1 MKKILFSILALT
13 LATFSFTSC
22 EDVPAPYD
30 DPNQGGSDEPGIVI
44 DPTGDGTVN
53 NPFNVAAAIEY
64 TSALGADVEAD
75 KDIYIK
81 GKITQIREN
90 FDNGF
95 GNATYYISDDEN
107 GTNEFYVYRSL
118 YLGNKKYTSGDLLQ
132 VGDEVVICGRV
143 INYMGNTPETVTN
156 KSYLYSLNGN
166 TGSEQ
171 PSTGEAKGDGTLE
184 NPFNSVAA
192 NQYASSLGANE
203 VSDKDVYIKGIISSI
218 KENFTTQY
226 GNASFYISEDG
237 KAENEFYV
245 FRTLYIGNVKY
256 TEGTLPQVGDEV
268 IICGK
273 VTNYYGNTPET
284 MQNQSYIYSLKSN
297 GEEPGDN
304 PGTSGEGQATVT
316 KSSNIIT
323 MVDPE
328 ATASA
333 NTITC
338 DLNTYG
344 WASPSDPELVTLS
357 DGTTIAFAQEGGNNA
372 PKFYSATKGVRM
384 YALNSMTVT
393 GYKKIA
399 KIVLTC
405 DSYNGTIYVGND
417 QLYTDIT
424 GNVWKMINDY
434 TSNSGGTQVRVQKL
448 EITYAE

>member
-1 MKKILFSILALT
+1 MKKILFSILAIT

-30 DPNQGGSDEPGIVI
+30 DPNQGGSDEPSIVI
-44 DPTGDGTVN
+44 EPTGDGTLD

-64 TSALGADVEAD
+64 TSALEADVEAD

-132 VGDEVVICGRV
+132 VGDEVIICGKV

-166 TGSEQ
+166 TGDGQ

-192 NQYASSLGANE
+192 NQYASSLGADE

-245 FRTLYIGNVKY
+245 FRTLYLGNVKY
-256 TEGTLPQVGDEV
+256 TEGALPQVGDEV

-297 GEEPGDN
+297 NEGSDDK

-316 KSSNIIT
+316 KSGNIIT
-323 MVDPE
+323 MVDPN

-333 NTITC
+333 NTVTC
-338 DLNTYG
+338 DFNTYG
-344 WASPSDPELVTLS
+344 WANQADPELVTLS
-357 DGTTIAFAQEGGNNA
+357 DGTTIVFAQEGGYNP
-372 PKFYSATKGVRM
+372 PKYYSATKGVRM

-393 GYKKIA
+393 GAKKIA
-399 KIVLTC
+399 KIVVTC
-405 DSYNGTIYVGND
+405 DSYDGTDYIGND

-434 TSNSGGTQVRVQKL
+434 TTNKGGTQVRVQKL